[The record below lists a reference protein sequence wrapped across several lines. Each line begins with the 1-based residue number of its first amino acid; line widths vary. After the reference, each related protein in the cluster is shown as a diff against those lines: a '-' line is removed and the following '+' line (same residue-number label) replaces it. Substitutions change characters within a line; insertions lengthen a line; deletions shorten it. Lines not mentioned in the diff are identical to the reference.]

1 MDANKIRVLF
11 NNQPKD
17 IVFPLEQVWDF
28 GGAQEAI
35 EQYETTIVDKIL
47 NKDDDFEV
55 TRFDHAIYDQTK
67 TSLNYEFYLNN
78 PIDTTPTWLN
88 SYIPKFSV
96 NQIYYYQRKFSKSF
110 WKIDYYDSPTTLTQK
125 IYLTTILP
133 VSQGYMT
140 PAVLSNTTPV
150 QIRRP
155 KYTLDYIGDKEG
167 FFIYWLKKRNFL
179 NVDTFYMTAKFF
191 NADNGTFIKMMNRQQ
206 NSSNPFDFPP
216 EDYFYYKVK
225 LDYPTQ
231 TFEVFNHPNGNRVG
245 TVSAPIKWYEYVNP
259 Q

>member
-1 MDANKIRVLF
+1 
-11 NNQPKD
+11 
-17 IVFPLEQVWDF
+17 
-28 GGAQEAI
+28 
-35 EQYETTIVDKIL
+35 
-47 NKDDDFEV
+47 
-55 TRFDHAIYDQTK
+55 
-67 TSLNYEFYLNN
+67 
-78 PIDTTPTWLN
+78 
-88 SYIPKFSV
+88 
-96 NQIYYYQRKFSKSF
+96 
-110 WKIDYYDSPTTLTQK
+110 
-125 IYLTTILP
+125 
-133 VSQGYMT
+133 
-140 PAVLSNTTPV
+140 
-150 QIRRP
+150 
-155 KYTLDYIGDKEG
+155 LDYIGDKEG
-167 FFIYWLKKRNFL
+167 FFIYWLKKRDFL